1 MRTTLRRATR
11 RISASPRAGSLQWWM
26 VRTASA
32 ASQAPSAI
40 GMRSAAACTAGA
52 LPAGRCEIIAAEGS
66 TARIV
71 CGGS

>member
-1 MRTTLRRATR
+1 VHEPEPLGEV
-11 RISASPRAGSLQWWM
+11 RIPREDDQWWM
-26 VRTASA
+26 VRAASA